1 MNFLII
7 KVRNVMST
15 LLDVDVDV
23 LEPDE
28 LWRGLITWL
37 IWLMTIGQ
45 KISSWNEMDRRD
57 QKV

>member
-23 LEPDE
+23 LEPDQ